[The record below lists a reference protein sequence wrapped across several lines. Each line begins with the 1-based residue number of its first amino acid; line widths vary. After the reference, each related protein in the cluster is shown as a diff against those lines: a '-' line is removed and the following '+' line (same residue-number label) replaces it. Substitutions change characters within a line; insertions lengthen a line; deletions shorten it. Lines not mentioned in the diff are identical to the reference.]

1 MDQRQETEQTQT
13 EKDRRAA
20 TDRPSS
26 TSPLGGRTHEA
37 TSPPGQG
44 DLDQEAADKSRDSLE
59 QAGGGH

>member
-1 MDQRQETEQTQT
+1 MDQRQETEQAQTQ
-13 EKDRRAA
+13 KDRQAA

-26 TSPLGGRTHEA
+26 TSPPGGRTHEA

-44 DLDQEAADKSRDSLE
+44 DVDQDAVDKSREGLE

>member
-13 EKDRRAA
+13 EKDRQAA

-44 DLDQEAADKSRDSLE
+44 DLDKDAADKSRDSLE